1 MVKFLIFF
9 LTLLKM
15 SIRAS
20 ITKRSAF
27 LLELILM
34 LTSNLTFVLLWW
46 ILFKKFKEIG
56 NWTMHDMIVLNAVG
70 MGAYGLTQ
78 ICFGGLRQLS
88 KIILTGDLDTFM
100 TQPKNILLH
109 VAGSKSLSKGFGNL
123 LTTFSLMIMGDLFVK
138 TPLILLSILTGSLVF
153 TSISIIAQSLT
164 FWFGKIETV
173 TKKYCDSLYLFA
185 IYPTNM
191 YSGILQIVMFTLIP
205 AGIIGYIPVE
215 LIRGFTWP
223 MLFILITSSGALFT
237 LSFFVFYLG
246 LKKYESGNA
255 FNVKS

>member
-1 MVKFLIFF
+1 MKFLIFF
-9 LTLLKM
+9 LTLLKT

-20 ITKRSAF
+20 IIKKSAF

-56 NWTMHDMIVLNAVG
+56 SWTMHDMIVLNAVG

-78 ICFGGLRQLS
+78 ICFGGLRTLS
-88 KIILTGDLDTFM
+88 KIILTGDLDIFM
-100 TQPKNILLH
+100 TQPKNILVH

-123 LTTFSLMIMGDLFVK
+123 LTTLSLIIMGGLFTK
-138 TPLILLSILTGSLVF
+138 TPLILLSLVSGCLVF

-191 YSGILQIVMFTLIP
+191 YKGILQIVMFTIIP

-215 LIRGFTWP
+215 LIREFTWP
-223 MLFILITSSGALFT
+223 MLLILLSSSLGLFA
-237 LSFFVFYLG
+237 LSFLVFYLG
-246 LKKYESGNA
+246 LKRYESGNS
-255 FNVKS
+255 FGIKS